1 MTEYQKLETL
11 HCVLQDIEDD
21 TSFLDSR
28 IINDTLN
35 HALTLV
41 EEIREKY
48 FDKDGKLI
56 ESRFE

>member
-1 MTEYQKLETL
+1 
-11 HCVLQDIEDD
+11 VLQDVEDD
-21 TSFLDSR
+21 TSFLDSQR
-28 IINDTLN
+28 INDNLN

-41 EEIREKY
+41 EEIGEKY